1 MDDDRYEYMVLVND
15 EEQHSLWPTF
25 KAIPDG
31 WWQVG
36 PIGTKEECLAYVE
49 EAWPD
54 ITPLSVR
61 KALVE
66 AEHATDTTETA

>member
-1 MDDDRYEYMVLVND
+1 VLVND

-25 KAIPDG
+25 KEIPLG
-31 WWQVG
+31 WRQVG
-36 PIGTKEECLAYVE
+36 PVGTKAECLAYVE

-61 KALVE
+61 KALAE
-66 AEHATDTTETA
+66 AKAKREQSGESEA